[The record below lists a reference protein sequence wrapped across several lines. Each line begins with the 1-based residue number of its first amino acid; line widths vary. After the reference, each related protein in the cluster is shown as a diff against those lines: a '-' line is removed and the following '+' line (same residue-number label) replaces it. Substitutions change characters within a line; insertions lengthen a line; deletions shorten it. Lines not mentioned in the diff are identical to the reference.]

1 MEFKENESFL
11 HKAAKELL
19 YKELLIAEEKEINFN
34 VFSWRKNYGV
44 FLELP
49 FFETDDPYYFECSK
63 CLLRDKNDSLF
74 EERIKENS
82 QSVFNNTDRGS
93 ILFVPDICIFH
104 KGIPIYFIEVVH
116 KNATTDF
123 KLNKIK
129 SFFKGDRLQ
138 VYEVSAYQIM
148 AQTTSLENI
157 NFNLILET

>member
-82 QSVFNNTDRGS
+82 QS
-93 ILFVPDICIFH
+93 
-104 KGIPIYFIEVVH
+104 
-116 KNATTDF
+116 ATTDF